1 MILIFNMNISIV
13 KTQTIVIAKKSIGCK
28 LVVRITQQIMKYNY
42 LDTITFSNRD
52 LVGEIRTQVNN
63 ENGIF
68 ERHYI

>member
-1 MILIFNMNISIV
+1 M
-13 KTQTIVIAKKSIGCK
+13 VIAKKSIGCK

-52 LVGEIRTQVNN
+52 LVGEIRIQVNN